1 MYESVRRAIQ
11 AKPELTAELL
21 RRGMF
26 LPDEKAELLGCLPEP
41 QEASRHMPL
50 ATVQFATLLAYGDAQ
65 FAACAVLRDTLS
77 HEELTWLNRL
87 LGLQEK
93 PNGKRDELI
102 RIVERALE
110 RETRNGRSR

>member
-1 MYESVRRAIQ
+1 MFESVRRAIQ

-26 LPDEKAELLGCLPEP
+26 LADEKAELLEHNLEP
-41 QEASRHMPL
+41 RHMPL

-65 FAACAVLRDTLS
+65 FAECAVLRDMLS
-77 HEELTWLNRL
+77 HEELTWLSRL

-110 RETRNGRSR
+110 GGPRNARSR

>member
-1 MYESVRRAIQ
+1 MFELVRRAIH

-26 LPDEKAELLGCLPEP
+26 LPDEKVEFLEHNKEP
-41 QEASRHMPL
+41 RHMPL

-65 FAACAVLRDTLS
+65 FAASAVLRDMLS

-87 LGLQEK
+87 LGLKE
-93 PNGKRDELI
+93 PSGKRDELI

-110 RETRNGRSR
+110 GGTRNARSR